1 MNFDQL
7 NSFDPV
13 IAHQTLARVYDRSEG
28 DEQADI
34 PFVVRLLEN
43 PASPIALPGKINL
56 RNHDYLHILLGC
68 GQSAEEEAFV
78 VGFTMGNDPKT
89 NSLHVALFK
98 FVAQFLYP
106 IPYRFSKHDQKV
118 FDAAFHY
125 GRRLK
130 TRSLNQF
137 DFESHQHETL
147 ATLRQKLGIDRG
159 QLHCTIDSINPQKE
173 RAIAVLH

>member
-7 NSFDPV
+7 NSFDSA
-13 IAHQTLARVYDRSEG
+13 IAHQTLAQVYDRSEG
-28 DEQADI
+28 DEQVDI
-34 PFVVRLLEN
+34 PFFVWLLEN

-68 GQSAEEEAFV
+68 GQTAEEEAFV

-98 FVAQFLYP
+98 FAAEFLYP
-106 IPYRFSKHDQKV
+106 IPYRFSKHDHKV
-118 FDAAFHY
+118 FDAGFHY

-130 TRSLNQF
+130 IRSLNEF
-137 DFESHQHETL
+137 DFEADQHETL
-147 ATLRQKLGIDRG
+147 ATLRRKLGIDRREL
-159 QLHCTIDSINPQKE
+159 QRTIDSINPQTE
-173 RAIAVLH
+173 RAFALLK